1 MATAEGVWL
10 EIAFP
15 LDPSP
20 LRSSSVCRLP
30 ARLKVAGMASGFWL
44 FYASRFSCF
53 DIFSDM
59 TFDPAEVMLTLFSL
73 GIFYLCT
80 VLLEYCSCLSYFGG
94 ALSQRCSLINVR
106 KGESSALFRPPPPP
120 PTTKGDNVSSWQ
132 TGKFREKWR
141 NPGGKSALFYPYQ
154 GKAAQ
159 GMRVTSEGM
168 LCALGNPLLKDFQLI
183 EKVKHPH
190 SC

>member
-120 PTTKGDNVSSWQ
+120 PPQKGIMFQAGRLAN
-132 TGKFREKWR
+132 F
-141 NPGGKSALFYPYQ
+141 GKSEETLVESLHFSIPT
-154 GKAAQ
+154 
-159 GMRVTSEGM
+159 RVKRHREWGS
-168 LCALGNPLLKDFQLI
+168 P
-183 EKVKHPH
+183 VKECYVPWGTPCWRTF
-190 SC
+190 S